1 MPELSIALSVFVL
14 SSTILSCVLSS
25 GCLGSSGSYGSSGG
39 ITVSAFTITVLV
51 TVALFFAASSTVYV
65 ILYVPYFEILTV
77 PVVTILL
84 LKSPSL
90 LSVAVAPGSIKR

>member
-65 ILYVPYFEILTV
+65 IFYAKFSAVFKHKFILFLDLRTSYKMTSYTISCFLY
-77 PVVTILL
+77 
-84 LKSPSL
+84 
-90 LSVAVAPGSIKR
+90 